1 LELITPDTDLY
12 VPPRDS
18 KAWNRFRNGVN
29 SFYEVVTD
37 PAVSMK
43 SIQEQ
48 LIVQSDLREE
58 IKYLEYELGE
68 VKPYKER
75 FEALE
80 KAQAPEYEKMMAT
93 LKK

>member
-1 LELITPDTDLY
+1 MLTQALDLSIPDMDLY
-12 VPPRDS
+12 VPPRDPKHWS
-18 KAWNRFRNGVN
+18 RFRNGVN

-43 SIQEQ
+43 SIQEL
-48 LIVQSDLREE
+48 LITQSELKEE

-68 VKPYKER
+68 VKPFKER

-80 KAQAPEYEKMMAT
+80 KA
-93 LKK
+93 